1 MSSAKKYFKTEGKK
15 GKFTREN
22 KKREEERR
30 EEEERRREKKREEE
44 RNNKHTP
51 KYHTCTASLSPAP
64 PSPPS
69 APFRVFVQ
77 VIAS

>member
-30 EEEERRREKKREEE
+30 EEEERRREK
-44 RNNKHTP
+44 
-51 KYHTCTASLSPAP
+51 
-64 PSPPS
+64 
-69 APFRVFVQ
+69 
-77 VIAS
+77 

>member
-22 KKREEERR
+22 KKREEA
-30 EEEERRREKKREEE
+30 RRREKRRRREEEE